1 MAVKDKIKEVYPRA
15 YAEKYTKNSVFKEH
29 YYLIWTSRLQ
39 EERKRIGEG
48 ATEAKA
54 WKDALPWIE
63 DSAEKELK
71 QKINENRI

>member
-1 MAVKDKIKEVYPRA
+1 MATKNRIKEVFPRA
-15 YAEKYTKNSVFKEH
+15 YAEKYTKRNPLNKEN

-39 EERKRIGEG
+39 DERKRIGEG

-63 DSAEKELK
+63 DLAEKELK
-71 QKINENRI
+71 QK